1 MIWFSPT
8 TKVTIWSIEGKG
20 KYTEVSFSSS
30 RKGKEEGAEWKNSSW
45 SFVRFVGKAH
55 TKANELQRKDRI
67 VLTQAGMTKEPY
79 EDKEGKTAYPKS
91 PAMVVFDFEMADVP
105 ATRQS
110 SPAQENEPSDSDE
123 LPF

>member
-8 TKVTIWSIEGKG
+8 QKVTVWSVEGKG
-20 KYTEVSFSSS
+20 KYTEVQFSSS

-67 VLTQAGMTKEPY
+67 VLTMAGMTKEPY
-79 EDKEGKTAYPKS
+79 EKDGKTEYPKN
-91 PAMVVFDFEMADVP
+91 PAMVVFDFEKADTPSGHNPDVP
-105 ATRQS
+105 
-110 SPAQENEPSDSDE
+110 PVVQEEDE